1 MTHPLT
7 PAELDQLRRNAKR
20 QSRERNLS
28 HTQALD
34 EQAREKGFSNWST
47 LAKQVNRAAPAWPSD
62 SSDSSSSQPFSAAS
76 SPASSPSL
84 SPIASPTSRSAT
96 SAPFLGASR
105 DELQLILHIV
115 RRYESLL
122 TEALPESDLPPR
134 VPMMMD
140 LEVCHCN
147 GCPLDLAGLLQAP
160 RDFDFMH
167 DVAGIFRHLNRST
180 GELEGL
186 FQPRYAARTS
196 VQ

>member
-47 LAKQVNRAAPAWPSD
+47 LAKQVNRAAPALPATLKRVS
-62 SSDSSSSQPFSAAS
+62 PPAS
-76 SPASSPSL
+76 SPAISS
-84 SPIASPTSRSAT
+84 AA
-96 SAPFLGASR
+96 AGPFMGASR
-105 DELQLILHIV
+105 EELQLILQIV

-134 VPMMMD
+134 VSMMMD
-140 LEVCHCN
+140 LEACHCN
-147 GCPLDLAGLLQAP
+147 GCPLDLTGLLQAP

-167 DVAGIFRHLNRST
+167 DVSGIFRHMNRST

-186 FQPRYAARTS
+186 FQPRYAAHTS

>member
-47 LAKQVNRAAPAWPSD
+47 LAKQVNKQVSRVAPTPPAGTLAPAAHERL
-62 SSDSSSSQPFSAAS
+62 SSQASFPSTTSVPFM
-76 SPASSPSL
+76 
-84 SPIASPTSRSAT
+84 
-96 SAPFLGASR
+96 GASR
-105 DELQLILHIV
+105 EELQLILQIV

-122 TEALPESDLPPR
+122 TEALPESDMPPR
-134 VPMMMD
+134 VSMMMD
-140 LEVCHCN
+140 LEACHCN

-167 DVAGIFRHLNRST
+167 DVAGIFRHLNRNT
-180 GELEGL
+180 GELKGL
-186 FQPRYAARTS
+186 FQPRYAARTP